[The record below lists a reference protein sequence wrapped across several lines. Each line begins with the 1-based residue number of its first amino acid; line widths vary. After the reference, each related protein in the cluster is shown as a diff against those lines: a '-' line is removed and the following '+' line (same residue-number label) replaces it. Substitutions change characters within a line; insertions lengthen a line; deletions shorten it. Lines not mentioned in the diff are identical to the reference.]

1 MNEPTTPKS
10 TGCGCG
16 PLILAAILVIVGGY
30 WGIAYLLPWL
40 SHHVVLFDMI
50 AKG

>member
-1 MNEPTTPKS
+1 MTTEPTNKS

-16 PLILAAILVIVGGY
+16 PFILGAILILVGAY